1 MDCEKIGAIIRAQRK
16 EKGLTQNELAKLLTV
31 SDKAVSKWE
40 RGTGCPDVS
49 LLGRLSDALG
59 VNIAELL
66 EGELGEREAVGGNL
80 KKLLFYVCPVC
91 GNIITAEAS
100 ASVACCG
107 KKLEPLEPKKAAEDE
122 KLKIELIE
130 NEFFISSG
138 HEMTKEHYIS
148 FVALV
153 TGDTVML
160 RKLYPEWN
168 METRMPRFA
177 HGMLV
182 WYCTKH
188 SLMYQLI

>member
-80 KKLLFYVCPVC
+80 KKLPILSC
-91 GNIITAEAS
+91 N
-100 ASVACCG
+100 
-107 KKLEPLEPKKAAEDE
+107 
-122 KLKIELIE
+122 LI
-130 NEFFISSG
+130 
-138 HEMTKEHYIS
+138 K
-148 FVALV
+148 
-153 TGDTVML
+153 
-160 RKLYPEWN
+160 
-168 METRMPRFA
+168 
-177 HGMLV
+177 
-182 WYCTKH
+182 
-188 SLMYQLI
+188 